1 MKKQLIEVFIVT
13 ALITASGAIECSPLW
28 TTLKAYEASD
38 QAITK
43 PYRGAIE
50 LQDNG
55 ENSPAKR
62 AIKYRITLDST
73 KCHSILEGQAKFFA
87 KKDGM
92 GDDSTFLRNGE
103 AVDTN
108 IFKGSGVGGDVTII
122 MDVSSRRPRYASVS
136 VDDAYVIAGGCVKG
150 KKFGIDFY

>member
-1 MKKQLIEVFIVT
+1 MKKQRIAVLIAT
-13 ALITASGAIECSPLW
+13 ALITASGAVECGPLW

-43 PYRGAIE
+43 PYKGAIE
-50 LQDNG
+50 LQDIG
-55 ENSPAKR
+55 ENSPTKR
-62 AIKYRITLDST
+62 AIKYRISLDST
-73 KCHSILEGQAKFFA
+73 QCHSLLEGQAKFFA

-122 MDVSSRRPRYASVS
+122 MDVSSKRPRYASVS
-136 VDDAYVIAGGCVKG
+136 VEDASVIAGGCVKR
-150 KKFGIDFY
+150 KVFGMDFY